1 MKDGEGAEAFS
12 WDWMEIVDKSEGEPQ
27 SGSSAINLIVLYP
40 ALFILI
46 IRLYAWARTSM
57 MITLLGWLSITK

>member
-1 MKDGEGAEAFS
+1 
-12 WDWMEIVDKSEGEPQ
+12 MEIVDKKEGEPQ
-27 SGSSAINLIVLYP
+27 SVSSAINLFILYL

>member
-1 MKDGEGAEAFS
+1 MAG

-27 SGSSAINLIVLYP
+27 SGSSAINLIVLYL

-57 MITLLGWLSITK
+57 MTTLLGWLSITK